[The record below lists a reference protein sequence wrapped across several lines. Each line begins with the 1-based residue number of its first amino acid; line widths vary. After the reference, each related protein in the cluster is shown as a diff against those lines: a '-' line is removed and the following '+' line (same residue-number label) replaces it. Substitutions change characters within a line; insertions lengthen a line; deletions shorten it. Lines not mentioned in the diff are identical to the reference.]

1 MKIGYGKHFPVG
13 CPNKL
18 MGNFHLFSL
27 NLDPLL
33 FLLLCAPSSPLS
45 FCTTLQL
52 LAAVAGQSAQY
63 QIAQLSCWVG
73 HIAKW
78 NSLWSLAADTWR
90 MRHMFALHSTWPL
103 DCGLWTNARHRWHK
117 GGEGG
122 VAKGVQTG
130 GKRKWAAM
138 IFWRTP
144 DWARSSMHYFNGW
157 LAQKFRAC
165 LTCCCYSCCC
175 CCCPTQF

>member
-1 MKIGYGKHFPVG
+1 MFIFCRSILTCCCS
-13 CPNKL
+13 CPTP
-18 MGNFHLFSL
+18 H
-27 NLDPLL
+27 
-33 FLLLCAPSSPLS
+33 LLLQFLS
-45 FCTTLQL
+45 VLATLQL
-52 LAAVAGQSAQY
+52 LAAVAAQGAQY
-63 QIAQLSCWVG
+63 QIAQLSWWVG

-78 NSLWSLAADTWR
+78 NSLWSLAVDTWR
-90 MRHMFALHSTWPL
+90 MRHMFALHSTWPM
-103 DCGLWTNARHRWHK
+103 DCGRMLDT
-117 GGEGG
+117 GGTGG
-122 VAKGVQTG
+122 VAKGGAKGVQAG

-175 CCCPTQF
+175 CPTQF